1 MRNFGT
7 DKPDFMAFTVE
18 GSDKVYKMPLGT
30 SMPFAFRLQYQAAL
44 AEEDQMKQELMLEQ
58 FQYDY
63 LAKCMGKKAVES
75 LSMATVQGIFQ
86 AWLEESADNGAT
98 PGE

>member
-7 DKPDFMAFTVE
+7 DKPEFMEFTLD
-18 GSDKVYKMPLGT
+18 GGDKVYKLPLGQ
-30 SMPFAFRLQYQAAL
+30 SLPFPLRLQYQEAL
-44 AEEDQMKQELMLEQ
+44 AETDQMKQELMLEQ
-58 FQYDY
+58 FQHDF
-63 LAKCMGKKAVES
+63 LAKYMGKKAVES
-75 LSMATVQGIFQ
+75 LTMATVQEICQ

>member
-7 DKPDFMAFTVE
+7 DKPEFMTFTID
-18 GSDKVYKMPLGT
+18 GSDKVHKMPLGT

-44 AEEDQMKQELMLEQ
+44 AETDQMKQELMLEQ
-58 FQYDY
+58 FQHDY
-63 LAKCMGKKAVES
+63 LVKYLGKKTVES
-75 LSMATVQGIFQ
+75 LTMATVQGIFQ